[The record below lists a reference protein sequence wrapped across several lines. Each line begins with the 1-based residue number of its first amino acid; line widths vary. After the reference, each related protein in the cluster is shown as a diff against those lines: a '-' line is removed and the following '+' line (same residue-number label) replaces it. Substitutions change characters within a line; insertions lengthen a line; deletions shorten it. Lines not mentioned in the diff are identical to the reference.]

1 MISSSI
7 ATTNDTT
14 NPTFYRGD
22 LTTPVDDSM
31 GQYFDFP
38 RTFPSTREPIP
49 NRPELDLSP
58 TISESSDP
66 GLKGSFLG
74 PTKISLNYP
83 KNTKISLNNPKKPN
97 FSKKSKKHL
106 PKSTNSIIKT
116 YLDGELCSNSQ
127 NSLWDNVSRYSL
139 LATILLGEFAIGW
152 TWLGQCSTQ
161 SQSMI
166 YYPGVSAL
174 GFRVLNEMF
183 LYSYLLLAPL
193 GCWLVDKKFSFSVFF
208 GAATLAL
215 GAFGQYFS
223 GNNFNMKLASN
234 FIVSLGQI
242 TVFPSPGYIAGRY
255 FPKR

>member
-7 ATTNDTT
+7 ATTNDTK

-22 LTTPVDDSM
+22 LTTPEDDSM
-31 GQYFDFP
+31 GQYFEFP
-38 RTFPSTREPIP
+38 ATFEPTREPTP
-49 NRPELDLSP
+49 NRPDLDLP
-58 TISESSDP
+58 QGNSE
-66 GLKGSFLG
+66 GLDLG

-83 KNTKISLNNPKKPN
+83 KNPKISLNFPKNPN
-97 FSKKSKKHL
+97 FSQKSKKHG
-106 PKSTNSIIKT
+106 PKSTNSKMKT
-116 YLDGELCSNSQ
+116 YLDGELYSDSQ

-152 TWLGQCSTQ
+152 IWLVQCSTQ

-234 FIVSLGQI
+234 LIVSLGQI